1 MGCCCSR
8 VWVGK
13 REEGGRREGETER
26 REGALKK
33 SLTECICY
41 QPPWMILS
49 VWLAWK
55 RSSALHTFTSNPRI
69 CKGRTKP
76 SVNKCAL
83 KMQKVPSQSQP
94 KGATKPL
101 VRLPVERRKKK
112 GGTKEGKQLR
122 CIWCAELLLV
132 GSMEPYFL
140 FTPPTSQQ
148 NTVMLKM
155 CFMKSKLMF
164 SGNLYLNYKQNSGS

>member
-13 REEGGRREGETER
+13 REERGRREGETER

-41 QPPWMILS
+41 QPLWMMLS

-55 RSSALHTFTSNPRI
+55 RSSALHIFTSNPRI
-69 CKGRTKP
+69 CKGRTMP

-94 KGATKPL
+94 KGATKAL
-101 VRLPVERRKKK
+101 VRLPVERREKKRRNK
-112 GGTKEGKQLR
+112 RRKA
-122 CIWCAELLLV
+122 AEMHLV
-132 GSMEPYFL
+132 CWVAFGAEHAAILPL
-140 FTPPTSQQ
+140 HPTYVTAKHSDAENVFYEEQTNVQ
-148 NTVMLKM
+148 W
-155 CFMKSKLMF
+155 
-164 SGNLYLNYKQNSGS
+164 